1 MLYKKYLKMHLKSSF
16 QYRYN
21 MMFIAFNQI
30 LINISEILAVYL
42 LFEQFDSV
50 AGWSFYESLLMM
62 GIVYTVYSFTECFAR
77 GYDEFPK
84 IIQSGELDCLLIRPV
99 NIHYQIFGSK
109 IEFTKIIRVI
119 LGIIVSII
127 ALVNINIDWDPL
139 KVLVLFA
146 TYLCGIVVILGL
158 FILSAGIS
166 IYTVENLEF
175 LNIITNGSKE
185 LAYYPIN
192 IYAKWLTRIFTF
204 IIPIACFNYLPL
216 SYILGVGSIPQWLC
230 AISPLLGMLF
240 IIPCIIFFNLSLRR
254 YRSTGT

>member
-1 MLYKKYLKMHLKSSF
+1 MLYKNYLKMHLKSSF

-21 MMFIAFNQI
+21 MMFITFNQI

-42 LFEQFDSV
+42 LFSQFNSV
-50 AGWSFYESLLMM
+50 AGWTFYQSLLMM
-62 GIVYTVYSFTECFAR
+62 GIVYTVFSLTECFAR

-84 IIQSGELDCLLIRPV
+84 LIKSGELDRFLIRPV

-109 IEFTKIIRVI
+109 IEFTKLARVI
-119 LGIIVSII
+119 LGIVISII
-127 ALVNINIDWDPL
+127 AIVNINVDWNIL
-139 KVLVLFA
+139 KVLVLIS
-146 TYLCGIVVILGL
+146 TYICGIFVIFGL
-158 FILSAGIS
+158 FVLSAGIS

-175 LNIITNGSKE
+175 LNILTNGSKE

-216 SYILGVGSIPQWLC
+216 SYILEIGSIPSWLC

-240 IIPCIIFFNLSLRR
+240 VIPCIIFFNLSLRK
-254 YRSTGT
+254 YKSTGT

>member
-1 MLYKKYLKMHLKSSF
+1 MLYKNYLKMHLKSSF

-21 MMFIAFNQI
+21 MMFITFNQI

-42 LFEQFDSV
+42 LFSQFNSV
-50 AGWSFYESLLMM
+50 AGWTFYQSLLMM
-62 GIVYTVYSFTECFAR
+62 GIVYTVFSLTECFAR

-84 IIQSGELDCLLIRPV
+84 LIKSGELDRFLIRPV

-109 IEFTKIIRVI
+109 IEFTKFARVI
-119 LGIIVSII
+119 LGIVISII
-127 ALVNINIDWDPL
+127 AIVNINVDWNIL
-139 KVLVLFA
+139 KVLVLIS
-146 TYLCGIVVILGL
+146 TYICGIFVIFGL
-158 FILSAGIS
+158 FVLSAGIS

-175 LNIITNGSKE
+175 LNILTNGSKE

-216 SYILGVGSIPQWLC
+216 SYILEIGSIPSWLC

-240 IIPCIIFFNLSLRR
+240 VIPCIIFFNLSLRK
-254 YRSTGT
+254 YKSTGT

>member
-1 MLYKKYLKMHLKSSF
+1 MHLKSSF

-21 MMFIAFNQI
+21 MMFITFNQI

-42 LFEQFDSV
+42 LFSQFNSV
-50 AGWSFYESLLMM
+50 AGWTFYQSLLMM
-62 GIVYTVYSFTECFAR
+62 GIVYTVFSLTECFAR

-84 IIQSGELDCLLIRPV
+84 LIKSGELDRFLIRPV

-109 IEFTKIIRVI
+109 IEFTKLARVI
-119 LGIIVSII
+119 LGIVISII
-127 ALVNINIDWDPL
+127 AIVNINVDWNIL
-139 KVLVLFA
+139 KVLVLIS
-146 TYLCGIVVILGL
+146 TYICGIFVIFGL
-158 FILSAGIS
+158 FVLSAGIS

-175 LNIITNGSKE
+175 LNILTNGSKE

-216 SYILGVGSIPQWLC
+216 SYILEIGSIPSWLC

-240 IIPCIIFFNLSLRR
+240 VIPCIIFFNLSLRK
-254 YRSTGT
+254 YKSTGT